1 MGMKRRSMFNPK
13 FKTSRS
19 NRFQGN
25 EDNQTSNILSNSQ
38 MIEIVKNEVPMEKAT
53 ETAEIIEEMI
63 QEVEE
68 MISETPTFKYN
79 LTELKK
85 KRKVELLQIADSLK
99 CEVTNKNT
107 KAQIITAIE
116 KQSS

>member
-1 MGMKRRSMFNPK
+1 MGIKRRAMFNPK
-13 FKTSRS
+13 FKSSRPKRWQKGLNIKNS
-19 NRFQGN
+19 NQ
-25 EDNQTSNILSNSQ
+25 IANSE
-38 MIEIVKNEVPMEKAT
+38 MIEIVKNKVPTEKAT
-53 ETAEIIEEMI
+53 ETEEIIEEMI

-85 KRKVELLQIADSLK
+85 KRKAELLEIANSLN